1 MHGHKALCEIIAHK
15 YKYDSYRVI
24 KEILQSLV
32 KEKISIRN
40 TIQIFE
46 TIADEEMISRNGPL
60 NLYEKV
66 RLSIAPDNDSRRISG
81 RKRFAQETDKPF
93 LFKGS

>member
-1 MHGHKALCEIIAHK
+1 MMDNNTALCETIARK
-15 YKYDSYRVI
+15 YGYDSYILV
-24 KEILQSLV
+24 KEVLQSLL
-32 KEKISIRN
+32 KDKISIRN

-66 RLSIAPDNDSRRISG
+66 RLSIAPDIVAPFRQQP
-81 RKRFAQETDKPF
+81 KRLHNQNRHNR
-93 LFKGS
+93 

>member
-40 TIQIFE
+40 IKHRHLFYHS
-46 TIADEEMISRNGPL
+46 ISRP
-60 NLYEKV
+60 
-66 RLSIAPDNDSRRISG
+66 SSSTISG
-81 RKRFAQETDKPF
+81 VT
-93 LFKGS
+93 GSSGLCHAHSS

>member
-1 MHGHKALCEIIAHK
+1 MHGHKTLCDIIAHK

-24 KEILQSLV
+24 KEILQSLL
-32 KEKISIRN
+32 KDKISIRN

-46 TIADEEMISRNGPL
+46 SIADEEMISRNGPL

-66 RLSIAPDNDSRRISG
+66 RLSIAPDIVAPLIENNYSKVLR
-81 RKRFAQETDKPF
+81 
-93 LFKGS
+93 LN